1 MPTKTAPVEPV
12 FLIERGGR
20 VTRFES
26 RTHAVQELGWAW
38 LAHNVSVNFGEA
50 RAAAGFILRTGTG
63 QALTVYDLPNP
74 CALFHHRLG
83 VGVPRPSDW
92 VSSHYA
98 GAPVPGVSKRRGG
111 DGYYRHPATTAER
124 RQNAPVAPEE
134 EPPARAAR
142 RSANLPCVYDD
153 LRRSDAGV
161 HCWKRQ
167 RKAQWKGSGP
177 V

>member
-1 MPTKTAPVEPV
+1 MPIKTSPAAPV

-38 LAHNVSVNFGEA
+38 LAHNVSVNFGDDCSA
-50 RAAAGFILRTGTG
+50 VGFILRTGTG
-63 QALTVYDLPNP
+63 LALTVHDLPNP
-74 CALFHHRLG
+74 CARFHRRLG

-98 GAPVPGVSKRRGG
+98 GEPVPGSAKRRGG
-111 DGYYRHPATTAER
+111 RGHYRHPATTAER
-124 RQNAPVAPEE
+124 RQNMPVAPDD

-142 RSANLPCVYDD
+142 RSANLPSLYDD
-153 LRRSDAGV
+153 LQRSDAGV